1 MGKKGSDKENSLLLT
16 IMPMSHGQFKL
27 SAVTLS
33 LVALRISV
41 PTSIAPPSPPPPS
54 CCTEFADR
62 GRFGRRIFSILSLV
76 ERGVLLACL
85 LACLCYGTF
94 FFPWKSAKNWSCL
107 ELLCPRRRRIRMKN
121 AFFLVWSLGTG
132 LLHSVF
138 AFRFITCAFS
148 SVVFRNPGRS
158 GSLWEEIVVLV

>member
-107 ELLCPRRRRIRMKN
+107 ELFVSAKKKNSHEERFLSCLEPRH
-121 AFFLVWSLGTG
+121 WT
-132 LLHSVF
+132 F
-138 AFRFITCAFS
+138 AFRIRLSFHHLCFF
-148 SVVFRNPGRS
+148 VCCFP
-158 GSLWEEIVVLV
+158 